1 MASTLHLRALKIQ
14 LDAILALGTPKLS
27 FMETGFTPNSNTHQY
42 FSDISASV
50 ASGTTA
56 VTLASVTTTI
66 DSGNN
71 RVELDTANPSLAA
84 VTTTTNKYC
93 LWVDTGVAATSPV
106 LATIDIVEGTL
117 SPVAGTLSI
126 TVNAE
131 GHFAL
136 KAV

>member
-1 MASTLHLRALKIQ
+1 MSTLHLTALKAG
-14 LDAILALGTPKLS
+14 LDAVLALGTPKLV
-27 FMETGFTPNSNTHQY
+27 FMATGYTPSSTTHSY
-42 FSDISASV
+42 YSDISASV

-56 VTLASVTTTI
+56 VTLGSVTTTL
-66 DSGNN
+66 DSGNA
-71 RVELDTANPSLAA
+71 RVEFDTADPSLST
-84 VTTTTNKYC
+84 VTATTNKYC
-93 LWVDTGVAATSPV
+93 IYVDTGVASTSPV

-117 SPVAGTLSI
+117 SPVAGTLAI